1 MSTEYYRGIIIRTA
15 RTDKGYATKV
25 SSGFMRHQCLTA
37 LAPWITVPPTLA
49 SPVMYGRPS
58 RSQSAPMTES
68 IDRQLVSGC
77 DAHSPVSAV
86 NAVRHV
92 RLVALWHAS
101 GRASAYIYRLLTM
114 ALPGQSHECL
124 CQPFEGRQCISSPQL
139 LSSSVPLRPCR
150 ARTRGSRS
158 GLPRRLCIDR
168 RLVQSR
174 TARSRAT

>member
-1 MSTEYYRGIIIRTA
+1 MKIAGDSWFLAELVRQSLVCLHSCFRDPTRAARNVYEVIRTA
-15 RTDKGYATKV
+15 RTDKGYATNV

-101 GRASAYIYRLLTM
+101 GRSSAYI
-114 ALPGQSHECL
+114 
-124 CQPFEGRQCISSPQL
+124 
-139 LSSSVPLRPCR
+139 
-150 ARTRGSRS
+150 
-158 GLPRRLCIDR
+158 
-168 RLVQSR
+168 
-174 TARSRAT
+174 